1 MSKKNKKQAEKAKVN
16 AGMSA
21 AKMDNENGAAK
32 VVDAVPSIGVQLL
45 CRDKFQQGYK
55 LMNLECK
62 RSYLESLISE
72 NKVDVELK
80 SKLIRLNREFIIDA
94 LSQDTGLG
102 SEILAAACNLLSMQ
116 PQVETHLANHP
127 DLSLGF
133 SFKIR
138 GNSEEETTVIDL
150 DYVEWVQLT
159 QLIS

>member
-1 MSKKNKKQAEKAKVN
+1 MKSSNKNPAEEAKVN
-16 AGMSA
+16 AAMSA
-21 AKMDNENGAAK
+21 AKMDNENGAAT

-62 RSYLESLISE
+62 RSYLESLISD

-138 GNSEEETTVIDL
+138 GNSEEETVVIDL